1 MEIKEMGDDRGRIE
15 NCGEIVRRE
24 AVWTFTALPGSLS

>member
-24 AVWTFTALPGSLS
+24 AVWTFTGLRGSLS